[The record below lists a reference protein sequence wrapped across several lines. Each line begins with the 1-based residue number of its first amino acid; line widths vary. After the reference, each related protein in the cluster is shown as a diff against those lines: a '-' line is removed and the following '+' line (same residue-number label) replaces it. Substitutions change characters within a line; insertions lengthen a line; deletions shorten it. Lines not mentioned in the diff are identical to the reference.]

1 MVNSYISKKTLNEF
15 DNIIQNYKIRMLKD
29 IFKTYN
35 TKIKM
40 EEDEFIN
47 MFLERKEQVIQKSKN
62 IDYDKC
68 MARIWSKKYGFYQCR
83 NNQKDCMFCEVH
95 SKKLNYGRIDREI
108 KME

>member
-1 MVNSYISKKTLNEF
+1 MANCYISKKTLTEF
-15 DNIIQNYKIRMLKD
+15 DNIIQTYKIRMLKD
-29 IFKTYN
+29 IFKTYD
-35 TKIKM
+35 IKSKM
-40 EEDEFIN
+40 NETEFIN
-47 MFLERKEQVIQKSKN
+47 MFLERKEQIIKRSEN

-83 NNQKDCMFCEVH
+83 NNQKNCTFCEVH